1 MEERELATLRVETL
15 IDLVSS
21 DEHHSQLVSMIKVLI
36 ATMESWDAVDVI
48 AKILDVESYDAKK
61 KKEIE
66 ARIKAE
72 KAKEEEADD

>member
-72 KAKEEEADD
+72 KAKEEETDD